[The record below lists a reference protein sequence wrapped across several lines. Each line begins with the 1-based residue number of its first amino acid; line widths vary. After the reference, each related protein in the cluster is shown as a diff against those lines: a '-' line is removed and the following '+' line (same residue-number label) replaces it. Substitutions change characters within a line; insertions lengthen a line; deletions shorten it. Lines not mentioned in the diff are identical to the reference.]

1 MRATLS
7 YILLWTTY
15 LLATAEVKL
24 LVNLV
29 EARWGQIDGVFGPR
43 VILGGVGFF
52 YSCEGA
58 KFPKSLCT
66 LSQEPHIQQHSFNV
80 QIKKTTKVRALR
92 FDLSHLR
99 LGYTQMGLCKTVF
112 ILIFFILT
120 HF

>member
-1 MRATLS
+1 MGSDRRC
-7 YILLWTTY
+7 LWPPCHT
-15 LLATAEVKL
+15 
-24 LVNLV
+24 
-29 EARWGQIDGVFGPR
+29 WWC
-43 VILGGVGFF
+43 GGF